1 MYSMYSVEYKLCGAK
16 EPMEK
21 VSMSSISS
29 VENKL
34 CGAEEPKERN
44 PLFAPYPS

>member
-1 MYSMYSVEYKLCGAK
+1 MYSVENKLSGAK

-21 VSMSSISS
+21 VSMSS

-34 CGAEEPKERN
+34 SGAEEPKERN